1 MLEFKI
7 EAKVLMWDISCD
19 DHFQSRR
26 HLWWLP
32 NVRAPGR
39 VAGERHGVAVV
50 RRHDEQR
57 LVELVGHHFPRRLRR
72 RARVAKFKRLRA
84 RKPANLAT
92 LPLMLTSKA
101 TSMATVSPTAL
112 TQRK

>member
-7 EAKVLMWDISCD
+7 EAKVLMRDISSGS
-19 DHFQSRR
+19 HFQSGR

-57 LVELVGHHFPRRLRR
+57 LVELLGHHLHRRLRT
-72 RARVAKFKRLRA
+72 RARVAKF
-84 RKPANLAT
+84 
-92 LPLMLTSKA
+92 
-101 TSMATVSPTAL
+101 
-112 TQRK
+112 QRTRVAQESHSQPIWQPCR